1 MDKKIN
7 GKKILFFII
16 IIAVCIITQKFVLGI
31 ILIIF
36 LINSLKGKS
45 RNNGNA
51 RTGKQG
57 RKNYYNQPSALSK
70 QGGQRN
76 FPVNSVKTEEQKHRE
91 KWAKRRDK
99 DPWEWDE

>member
-1 MDKKIN
+1 MDKKID

-45 RNNGNA
+45 RNTGNV
-51 RTGKQG
+51 RTVKKGK
-57 RKNYYNQPSALSK
+57 KSYYNQPSALSK
-70 QGGQRN
+70 QGSQKN
-76 FPVNSVKTEEQKHRE
+76 YPVNFVKTEEQKQRE

>member
-16 IIAVCIITQKFVLGI
+16 IIAVCIIMQRFVLGI
-31 ILIIF
+31 IIILSF
-36 LINSLKGKS
+36 FINSLKSKG
-45 RNNGNA
+45 RNINN
-51 RTGKQG
+51 TGKTG
-57 RKNYYNQPSALSK
+57 RKNYGSQPSALSK
-70 QGGQRN
+70 QGSKRN
-76 FPVNSVKTEEQKHRE
+76 YPVNFAKTEEQKQRE

>member
-1 MDKKIN
+1 MNKKIN

-45 RNNGNA
+45 RNNGNV
-51 RTGKQG
+51 RTEKQG
-57 RKNYYNQPSALSK
+57 RKSYYNQPSVLSK
-70 QGGQRN
+70 QSGQRN
-76 FPVNSVKTEEQKHRE
+76 SSVNFAKTEEQRQKE

>member
-1 MDKKIN
+1 MNRKIN

-16 IIAVCIITQKFVLGI
+16 IIAVCIITQKFVPGI

-45 RNNGNA
+45 RNTGNV
-51 RTGKQG
+51 RTEK
-57 RKNYYNQPSALSK
+57 KSYYNQLSVLSK
-70 QGGQRN
+70 QGSQKNYHEN
-76 FPVNSVKTEEQKHRE
+76 FAKTEEQKQRE
-91 KWAKRRDK
+91 KWAKRKDK